1 MKQHIKNKME
11 NQDFEIGIKNIW
23 FAVIG
28 SLVFTIAGSFA
39 KIEHWKYSQV
49 ILSIGLIFYLATLI
63 IMVRDINRSKIHDK
77 EFWIMF
83 MFIVPYISPILYI
96 TRRAKMI
103 KLRREFG
110 H

>member
-49 ILSIGLIFYLATLI
+49 ILSIGLIFYLATLV

-96 TRRAKMI
+96 TRRTKMI
-103 KLRREFG
+103 KLRRKFG

>member
-1 MKQHIKNKME
+1 ME
-11 NQDFEIGIKNIW
+11 NQDFEIGIKTIW
-23 FAVIG
+23 FVVIG
-28 SLVFTIAGSFA
+28 SVLFSIAGAFA
-39 KIEHWKYSQV
+39 RLKHWEYSQV
-49 ILSIGLIFYLATLI
+49 ILSIGLIFYLATLV

-96 TRRAKMI
+96 TRRTKMI
-103 KLRREFG
+103 KLRRKFG